1 MYNVHNWFT
10 RITGLDYDSFW
21 SFITNKLF
29 GPQGAQIVA
38 WICLILATYLIF
50 ARRVR
55 AAGLIITLYIV
66 AAVFAYLP
74 TILKYL
80 R

>member
-1 MYNVHNWFT
+1 MHDLFT
-10 RITGLDYDSFW
+10 KITKINYDDFW
-21 SFITNKLF
+21 AFITDKLF

-38 WICLILATYLIF
+38 WTCIIVATYLIF

-55 AAGLIITLYIV
+55 AAGAIIILYII

-80 R
+80 K